1 MGLPRACFSKE
12 KSNDLAF
19 SGSHGGLKACTPTW
33 VTILI
38 TISSFAGNVEAATA
52 LATGPHARASPGVW
66 AQSLG
71 DNRNIPDYGKI
82 LTRPYQKSPSVIQ
95 EGLGAIGGVSICLD
109 LGPGF

>member
-19 SGSHGGLKACTPTW
+19 SGKACTPTW

-38 TISSFAGNVEAATA
+38 TISSLAGNVETATA
-52 LATGPHARASPGVW
+52 LATGPHARASSGVG

-82 LTRPYQKSPSVIQ
+82 LTRPYQKSPSLIFKKV
-95 EGLGAIGGVSICLD
+95 
-109 LGPGF
+109 